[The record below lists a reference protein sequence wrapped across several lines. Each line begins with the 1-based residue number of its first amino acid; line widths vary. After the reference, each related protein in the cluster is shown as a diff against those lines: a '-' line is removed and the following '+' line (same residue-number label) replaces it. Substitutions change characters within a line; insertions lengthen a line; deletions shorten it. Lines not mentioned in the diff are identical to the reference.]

1 MNHRVTAVLIIMAA
15 IALLVM
21 GCSKEKEESPG
32 DQTAVCMQCHGDNGT
47 LQENVQAF
55 KVEWMQSVHASDN
68 TLNRN
73 GIPCAGCHISQGFIA
88 RLAGGWDAVEAVPDP
103 SPIHCFTCHAPHTN
117 FNFDLRTAGPVS
129 LLMGGTFNL
138 GHGNLCANCHQAR
151 VPDPP
156 INPSGATAIGSTH
169 WGPHD
174 APEANCLSGLD
185 AYIFNADS
193 TVTLDTVSSDG
204 YNGDGNSAH
213 TAAVDTI
220 GCPICHMAT
229 PFSDL
234 AGGHQMSI
242 TYLSSGVTKYLVT
255 GCNQANCHSGFTNFS
270 YLGRQDSI
278 TALLNSLLAVMVAQG
293 IMSSNGSPVVGSRTP
308 YQAAAIYNW
317 TLVDADRS
325 LGVHN
330 YKYIRD
336 MLEASIAAVGGSSR
350 KIS

>member
-1 MNHRVTAVLIIMAA
+1 MNHRVTAILIILAA
-15 IALLVM
+15 IALLIM

-47 LQENVQAF
+47 LQEDVQA
-55 KVEWMQSVHASDN
+55 KKTEWAQSVHASDN

-73 GIPCAGCHISQGFIA
+73 GVPCAGCHTDEGFIT
-88 RLAGGWDAVEAVPDP
+88 RLTSGFGAVVTVDNP

-117 FNFDLRTAGPVS
+117 FNFDLRTATPVS
-129 LLMGGTFNL
+129 LLMGGTFSL

-156 INPSGATAIGSTH
+156 INPSGATAIASTH

-174 APEANCLSGLD
+174 APEANCLLGLD

-193 TVTLDTVSSDG
+193 TVTLDTVSADG
-204 YNGDGNSAH
+204 YDGDGNSDH
-213 TAAVDTI
+213 TTLATN
-220 GCPICHMAT
+220 GCPMCHMAT

-234 AGGHQMSI
+234 AGGHEMSV
-242 TYLSSGVTKYLVT
+242 TYLSNGATKDLVT
-255 GCNQANCHSGFTNFS
+255 GCNVTGCHGSSPLANFD

-278 TALLNSLLAVMVAQG
+278 TALLSSLQAIMVTQG

-317 TLVDADRS
+317 TLVNADRS

-336 MLEASIAAVGGSSR
+336 LLQASINALSPSKRA
-350 KIS
+350 